1 MRLVV
6 FGPTGATGRSL
17 IDQAL
22 AAGHEVTAFTRS
34 EIPDRPPPLRVFWG
48 NVFDAD
54 EVTAAVRGTDAI
66 ASCLGSR
73 PWRHT
78 DVCSE
83 GIRSILA
90 AMRDTGVRRVIAMS
104 SQGVG
109 NARFSVLGSIAAL
122 AIRREI
128 ADKKRMEDLL
138 AESDVDWTVVRPGIL
153 TNSAPRG
160 RWRVADD
167 GSIVG
172 GTIPRADVAAFMLHE
187 LRAGEWRR
195 RSPTLVAERP
205 RMRRTREE
213 RAQTGA

>member
-1 MRLVV
+1 MKLVV

-34 EIPDRPPPLRVFWG
+34 DIPDRPPSLRVFWG
-48 NVFDAD
+48 NVFDVD
-54 EVTAAVRGTDAI
+54 EVSAAVRAQDAV

-83 GIRSILA
+83 GIRTILV
-90 AMRDTGVRRVIAMS
+90 AMRESGVRRVIAMS

-109 NARFSVLGSIAAL
+109 NARFSILGSIAAL

-128 ADKKRMEDLL
+128 ADKRRMEDFL
-138 AESDVDWTVVRPGIL
+138 ADSEVDWTVVRPAIM
-153 TNSAPRG
+153 TNGAPRG
-160 RWRVADD
+160 VWRSADD
-167 GSIVG
+167 GSIIG
-172 GTIPRADVAAFMLHE
+172 GTIPRTDVASFMLHE
-187 LRAGEWRR
+187 LRVGEWIR
-195 RSPTLVAERP
+195 RSPTIASETRTHRAAERRP
-205 RMRRTREE
+205 TVSP
-213 RAQTGA
+213 G

>member
-1 MRLVV
+1 MKLVV
-6 FGPTGATGRSL
+6 FGATGATGRHL
-17 IDQAL
+17 IDQAI

-34 EIPDRPPPLRVFWG
+34 EIADRPPALRVFWG
-48 NVFDAD
+48 NVFDVD
-54 EVTAAVRGTDAI
+54 EVVAAVRAQDAV

-83 GIRSILA
+83 GIRTIIT

-109 NARFSVLGSIAAL
+109 NARFSLLGSIAAL

-128 ADKKRMEDLL
+128 ADKRRMEDLL
-138 AESDVDWTVVRPGIL
+138 ADSEIDWTVVRPAIL
-153 TNSAPRG
+153 TNGEPRG

-172 GTIPRADVAAFMLHE
+172 GTIPRADVAGFMLHE
-187 LRAGEWRR
+187 LRVGEWIR
-195 RSPTLVAERP
+195 RSPTIASETRAHRASERRP
-205 RMRRTREE
+205 TTT
-213 RAQTGA
+213 AG